1 MNQSSAK
8 PIYDKRVYEILEG
21 LQNGKDRDTLAEDF
35 GHTDYHS
42 IDMYMR
48 RRNFTWDRVEKT
60 YVPKFDEQ
68 QKKTKQI
75 LQRKTERIIEYLAEG
90 IELDEIAQRV
100 GLDDIETLGEYM
112 TEKGYKWD
120 ADKRTYIELAG
131 IVDSNGVVQS
141 IPNKMEVQTKNNI
154 AINQELKNQEAFN
167 CTNEFTQ
174 YQPSIEWLHEHLPQL
189 QKLISDEETKDSSQ
203 FPRYKIRG
211 DAKVKSIQ
219 MALGLQAV
227 ANQFCQEFNIVQKEF
242 YEVAIIEC
250 LIKYGYHFEV
260 QNLLKN
266 T

>member
-1 MNQSSAK
+1 MTSAK
-8 PIYDKRVYEILEG
+8 PIYNKRVYEILEG

-48 RRNFTWDRVEKT
+48 RRNFTWDRVEQT

-68 QKKTKQI
+68 QKKTKQVV
-75 LQRKTERIIEYLAEG
+75 QRKTQRIIEYLSEG

-131 IVDSNGVVQS
+131 IVDSDGVVKS
-141 IPNKMEVQTKNNI
+141 IPNKMEGQPKNTTVI
-154 AINQELKNQEAFN
+154 HQEPKKQETG
-167 CTNEFTQ
+167 TNELTQ
-174 YQPSIEWLHEHLPQL
+174 YQSSIEWLHEHLPQL

>member
-1 MNQSSAK
+1 MGNTSSK
-8 PIYDKRVYEILEG
+8 PIYDQRVYEVLEG
-21 LQNGKDRDTLAEDF
+21 LQQGKSRDELAEEF

-48 RRNFTWDRVEKT
+48 RRNFTWEKQNQT
-60 YVPKFDEQ
+60 YVPKFDAQ
-68 QKKTKQI
+68 QSNVKQVLHNKTQ
-75 LQRKTERIIEYLAEG
+75 RIIQYLLEGMDLNEVAE
-90 IELDEIAQRV
+90 RV
-100 GLDDIETLGEYM
+100 GLGDIETLGEYM

-120 ADKRTYIELAG
+120 SQKQTYIELAG
-131 IVDSNGVVQS
+131 IVKSDGTIQS
-141 IPNKMEVQTKNNI
+141 IQPEQIPTVVHTKDGSIKEVMPLDLSPY
-154 AINQELKNQEAFN
+154 EE
-167 CTNEFTQ
+167 
-174 YQPSIEWLHEHLPQL
+174 SIEWLHEHLPRL
-189 QKLISDEETKDSSQ
+189 QKLIQEEETKDMSQ

-250 LIKYGYHFEV
+250 LIKYGYNFEV

-266 T
+266 S